1 MPKSATLSIA
11 LATYNEQ
18 DNIVDCLKSL
28 KGIATEVI
36 VVDGSST
43 DQTRQLAK
51 KHKAKVYKTTNKPIF
66 HINKNLAIKKCKG
79 DWILQLDADERLT
92 PELKEEIAQVLSGS
106 YFGYTDWRSSQKYQA
121 DTPPVAY
128 WLKRRNYFL
137 GHYFTKSGQYPDP
150 VIRLFRRG
158 FATLPAKSVHEQ
170 MKVNGPLA
178 WLKSDL
184 DHFATPTFSRYIQ
197 RENRY
202 SSLTAQELKD
212 GGVTIN
218 PFSFINFIFIK
229 PLSTFLAIY
238 LRHKGFQDGFS
249 GFVFALFSG
258 LHHALSYIKLW
269 ELKSGKRNLNLQTDW
284 S

>member
-1 MPKSATLSIA
+1 MPKSATLSVA

-106 YFGYTDWRSSQKYQA
+106 YFGYTDWRSSKKYQA

-269 ELKSGKRNLNLQTDW
+269 ELKSSKRNLNLQTDW
-284 S
+284 N

>member
-51 KHKAKVYKTTNKPIF
+51 KHGAKVYKTTNKPIF

-150 VIRLFRRG
+150 VIRLFKRG

-269 ELKSGKRNLNLQTDW
+269 ELKSSKRNLNLQTDW
-284 S
+284 N

>member
-1 MPKSATLSIA
+1 MPKSATLSVA

-28 KGIATEVI
+28 KGIATEVV

-106 YFGYTDWRSSQKYQA
+106 YFGYTDWRSSKKYQA

-269 ELKSGKRNLNLQTDW
+269 ELKNGKRNLNLQTDW
-284 S
+284 N

>member
-18 DNIVDCLKSL
+18 DNIVDCLKSI

-92 PELKEEIAQVLSGS
+92 QELKEEIAQVLSGS

-218 PFSFINFIFIK
+218 PFSFINYIFIK

-269 ELKSGKRNLNLQTDW
+269 ELKSSKRNLNLQTDW
-284 S
+284 N

>member
-92 PELKEEIAQVLSGS
+92 QELKEEIAQVLSGS

-150 VIRLFRRG
+150 VIRLFKRG

-170 MKVNGPLA
+170 MKVNGPVA

-218 PFSFINFIFIK
+218 PFSFINYIFIK

-269 ELKSGKRNLNLQTDW
+269 ELKSSKRNLNLQTDW
-284 S
+284 N

>member
-92 PELKEEIAQVLSGS
+92 PELKEEIAKVLSGS
-106 YFGYTDWRSSQKYQA
+106 YFGYTDWRSSKKYQS

-269 ELKSGKRNLNLQTDW
+269 ELKSSKRNLNLQTDW
-284 S
+284 N

>member
-28 KGIATEVI
+28 KGIATEVV

-150 VIRLFRRG
+150 VIRLFKRG

-269 ELKSGKRNLNLQTDW
+269 ELKSSKRNLNLQTDW
-284 S
+284 N

>member
-92 PELKEEIAQVLSGS
+92 QELKEEIAQVLSGS
-106 YFGYTDWRSSQKYQA
+106 YFGYTDWRSSKKYQA

-150 VIRLFRRG
+150 VIRLFKRG

-218 PFSFINFIFIK
+218 PFSFINYIFLK

-269 ELKSGKRNLNLQTDW
+269 ELKSSKRNLNLQTDW
-284 S
+284 N

>member
-92 PELKEEIAQVLSGS
+92 QELKEEIAQVLSGS

-269 ELKSGKRNLNLQTDW
+269 ELKSSKRNLNLQTDW
-284 S
+284 N

>member
-28 KGIATEVI
+28 KGIATEVV

-106 YFGYTDWRSSQKYQA
+106 YFGYTDWRSSKKYQA

-218 PFSFINFIFIK
+218 PFSFINYIFIK

-269 ELKSGKRNLNLQTDW
+269 ELKSSKRNLNLQTDW
-284 S
+284 N

>member
-66 HINKNLAIKKCKG
+66 HINKNIAIKKCKG

-106 YFGYTDWRSSQKYQA
+106 YFGYTDWRSSKKYQA

-269 ELKSGKRNLNLQTDW
+269 ELKSSKRNLNLQTDW
-284 S
+284 N

>member
-92 PELKEEIAQVLSGS
+92 PELKEEIAKVLSGS
-106 YFGYTDWRSSQKYQA
+106 YFGYTDWRSSKKYQA

-269 ELKSGKRNLNLQTDW
+269 ELKSSKRNLNLQTDW
-284 S
+284 N

>member
-18 DNIVDCLKSL
+18 DNIVDCLKSI

-92 PELKEEIAQVLSGS
+92 QELKEEIAQVLSGS
-106 YFGYTDWRSSQKYQA
+106 YFGYTDWRSSKKYQA

-150 VIRLFRRG
+150 VIRLFKRG

-269 ELKSGKRNLNLQTDW
+269 ELKSSKRNLNLQTDW
-284 S
+284 N

>member
-28 KGIATEVI
+28 KGIASEVV

-43 DQTRQLAK
+43 DQTRELAK
-51 KHKAKVYKTTNKPIF
+51 KHGAKVYKTTNKPIF

-269 ELKSGKRNLNLQTDW
+269 ELKSSKRNLNLQTDW
-284 S
+284 N

>member
-106 YFGYTDWRSSQKYQA
+106 YFGYTDWRSSKKYQA

-218 PFSFINFIFIK
+218 PFSFINYIFIK
-229 PLSTFLAIY
+229 PFFTFLAIY
-238 LRHKGFQDGFS
+238 FRHKGFQDGFS

-269 ELKSGKRNLNLQTDW
+269 ELKSSKRNLNLQADW
-284 S
+284 N

>member
-1 MPKSATLSIA
+1 
-11 LATYNEQ
+11 
-18 DNIVDCLKSL
+18 
-28 KGIATEVI
+28 
-36 VVDGSST
+36 
-43 DQTRQLAK
+43 
-51 KHKAKVYKTTNKPIF
+51 
-66 HINKNLAIKKCKG
+66 
-79 DWILQLDADERLT
+79 
-92 PELKEEIAQVLSGS
+92 
-106 YFGYTDWRSSQKYQA
+106 
-121 DTPPVAY
+121 
-128 WLKRRNYFL
+128 
-137 GHYFTKSGQYPDP
+137 
-150 VIRLFRRG
+150 
-158 FATLPAKSVHEQ
+158 

-269 ELKSGKRNLNLQTDW
+269 ELKSSKRNLNLQTDW
-284 S
+284 N

>member
-1 MPKSATLSIA
+1 MPKSATLSVA

-51 KHKAKVYKTTNKPIF
+51 KHGAKVYKTTNKPIF

-106 YFGYTDWRSSQKYQA
+106 YFGYTDWRSSKKYQA

-150 VIRLFRRG
+150 VIRLFKRG

-269 ELKSGKRNLNLQTDW
+269 ELKSSKRNLNLQTDW
-284 S
+284 N

>member
-92 PELKEEIAQVLSGS
+92 QELKEEIAQVLSGS
-106 YFGYTDWRSSQKYQA
+106 YFGYTDWRSSKKYQA

-150 VIRLFRRG
+150 VIRLFKRG

-269 ELKSGKRNLNLQTDW
+269 ELKSSKRNLNLQTDW
-284 S
+284 N

>member
-18 DNIVDCLKSL
+18 DNIVDCLKSI

-106 YFGYTDWRSSQKYQA
+106 YFGYTDWRSSKKYQA

-150 VIRLFRRG
+150 VIRLFKRG

-218 PFSFINFIFIK
+218 PFSFINYIFIK

-269 ELKSGKRNLNLQTDW
+269 ELKSSKRNLNLQTDW
-284 S
+284 N

>member
-51 KHKAKVYKTTNKPIF
+51 KHGAKVYKTTNKPIF

-150 VIRLFRRG
+150 VIRLFKRG

-218 PFSFINFIFIK
+218 PFSFINYIFIK

-269 ELKSGKRNLNLQTDW
+269 ELKSSKRNLNLQTDW
-284 S
+284 N

>member
-1 MPKSATLSIA
+1 MPKSATLSVA

-28 KGIATEVI
+28 KGIATEVV

-106 YFGYTDWRSSQKYQA
+106 YFGYTDWRSSKKYQA

-269 ELKSGKRNLNLQTDW
+269 ELKSSKRNLNLQTDW
-284 S
+284 N

>member
-106 YFGYTDWRSSQKYQA
+106 YFGYTDWRSSKKYQA

-229 PLSTFLAIY
+229 PLSTFFAIY

-269 ELKSGKRNLNLQTDW
+269 ELKSSKRNLNLQTDW
-284 S
+284 N

>member
-1 MPKSATLSIA
+1 MPKSATLSVA

-36 VVDGSST
+36 MVDGSST

-269 ELKSGKRNLNLQTDW
+269 ELKNSKRNLNLQTDW
-284 S
+284 N